1 MQRPMDVHQLPQ
13 HFYELFE
20 VAIELAAQQDLGRKA
35 LVTGQGHAGKL
46 NGPRWPKNHPILG
59 A

>member
-1 MQRPMDVHQLPQ
+1 MDVHQLPQ

-35 LVTGQGHAGKL
+35 LVTGQGDAGKL